1 MSAVSDTEASLSINR
16 RKTATTGDDISHDA
30 KAGTSSVDPE
40 EVSSSEADAVGEKK
54 GKRKAI
60 GFFKAL
66 LIPGVIVVGELCEE
80 RRYRELCMR
89 VSWLHDSVQTTQVL
103 YRFSSLFYGSAFLL
117 RNRVHLITCPFMANV
132 TQYKP

>member
-1 MSAVSDTEASLSINR
+1 MSGVSDTKASLSINR

-60 GFFKAL
+60 GFFRAL

-80 RRYRELCMR
+80 KRYMYRELCMR
-89 VSWLHDSVQTTQVL
+89 VPWLHDSVQTTLVL
-103 YRFSSLFYGSAFLL
+103 YRFFPLCFMGRLF
-117 RNRVHLITCPFMANV
+117 I
-132 TQYKP
+132 